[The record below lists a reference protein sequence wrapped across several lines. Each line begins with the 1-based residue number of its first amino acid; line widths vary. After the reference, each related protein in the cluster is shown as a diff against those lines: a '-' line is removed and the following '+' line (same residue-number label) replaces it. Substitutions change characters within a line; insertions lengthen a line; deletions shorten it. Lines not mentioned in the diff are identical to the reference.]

1 MLKKQKLGPRAFL
14 KSQGVKFDKSI
25 RSLDLAFLR
34 SFPTEKQDKVREVW
48 ERIHTGLATVQE
60 LYDLPETREQV
71 SLLVSHDAARM
82 VASLA
87 WFEATIASE
96 GAKSVVEFGAGAGYL
111 LNYLRYCH
119 PELALAGVERQPNF
133 SSLIDQ
139 DDRFIVYQGDYR
151 DIIPA
156 QCFDLV
162 ICDFGWDN
170 HEIPPST
177 KPHSSSEIAGYGF
190 CPGCSDDEI
199 PFFVSMLEAWKRW
212 AQPDASLAV
221 AGRLMDLIDLRAIVL
236 AAEQQGWHLDASRST
251 QLVVSNLLGEKEKF
265 PALFFTST
273 RQFSSLEAIEMFLQ
287 SHGW

>member
-1 MLKKQKLGPRAFL
+1 MN
-14 KSQGVKFDKSI
+14 
-25 RSLDLAFLR
+25 
-34 SFPTEKQDKVREVW
+34 
-48 ERIHTGLATVQE
+48 LATVQE

-139 DDRFIVYQGDYR
+139 DDRLIVYQGDYR
-151 DIIPA
+151 DLIPA

-177 KPHSSSEIAGYGF
+177 KPHSSSEIAGHAF

-199 PFFVSMLEAWKRW
+199 TFFASMLGAWRRW
-212 AQPDASLAV
+212 AKADAPLAV
-221 AGRLMDLIDLRAIVL
+221 AGRSMNLTDLRAIVL
-236 AAEQQGWHLDASRST
+236 AAEQHGWHLDAKRSS
-251 QLVVSNLLGEKEKF
+251 QLMIPNSLGEKEKF
-265 PALFFTST
+265 PALIFTCA
-273 RQFSSLEAIEMFLQ
+273 RQGSALEAIEIFLEA
-287 SHGW
+287 HGW